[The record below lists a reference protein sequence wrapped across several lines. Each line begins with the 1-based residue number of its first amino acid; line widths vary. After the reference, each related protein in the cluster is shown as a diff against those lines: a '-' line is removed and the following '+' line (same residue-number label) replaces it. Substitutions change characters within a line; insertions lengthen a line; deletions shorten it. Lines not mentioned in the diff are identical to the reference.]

1 MFTHWPGLERIRVS
15 TTIVCRECIEL
26 HVCPTLL
33 DTKLAYQFLQTNF
46 WTPSTWNVYTISKGK
61 GGRHLQKY
69 LRYNALAPQTIWG
82 AKETQV
88 RRGLKCKE
96 ACMGWKVAWCT
107 VGTKEPDEDVSAEWQ
122 TIPSQTRRFLQWL
135 RWLTRDCRDG
145 QLWEI
150 EIMCCGR
157 FLTQCFFVLYSNIY
171 IAPLIARSHREALL
185 SAISS

>member
-1 MFTHWPGLERIRVS
+1 MYVRRCWTPNWP
-15 TTIVCRECIEL
+15 
-26 HVCPTLL
+26 
-33 DTKLAYQFLQTNF
+33 TNF
-46 WTPSTWNVYTISKGK
+46 YKQISERLVHEMYTQYQKVKVEDIYRSTWGTMPS
-61 GGRHLQKY
+61 HL
-69 LRYNALAPQTIWG
+69 RPSAWG

-96 ACMGWKVAWCT
+96 ACIGWKVTWCT

-157 FLTQCFFVLYSNIY
+157 FLTQCFFVSYSNIY